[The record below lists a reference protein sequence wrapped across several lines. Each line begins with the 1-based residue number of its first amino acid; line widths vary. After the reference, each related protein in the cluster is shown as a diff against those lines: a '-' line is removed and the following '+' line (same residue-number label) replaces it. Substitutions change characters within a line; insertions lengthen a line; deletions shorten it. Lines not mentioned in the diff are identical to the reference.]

1 MHRVNVF
8 TLFANSIQC
17 AWRYSF
23 FNLNFIFMVHYL
35 TFINDAIKNNWD
47 KPAITNYGGATF
59 TFGEI
64 AEKVERMHVLFAN
77 CGIKKGDKIAL
88 SAKNSAEWCISFL
101 SIVTYDAV
109 AVPLL
114 ADFLPR
120 NLAELVRL
128 SESRMLLLDKTVMN
142 GLVRNNVL
150 DYMNDF
156 EDFLGLY
163 NIIEDKVV
171 LDASGSFAEAA
182 NGVKEK
188 FEQKYPNRV
197 SVSDIDYSRGSEA
210 LDDLAVISYTS
221 GTSSAPKGV
230 MLLSKSLSG
239 NIRFARD
246 YVPTVPGGNTF
257 SILPLAHI
265 FGLSLDFLFL
275 FSTGCHIHIF
285 SAKPVPAL
293 LLKALGEVK
302 PFLFL
307 TVPLLVEKIFRS
319 KVIPVLDK
327 PMMRILTAIPGVRNI
342 IYKKVRSTI
351 LGAFGGNLHLGG
363 FFIGG
368 AAISKDVDSVM
379 QKVKIPYAV
388 GYGMTEC
395 GPLISYKG
403 WNHPALKNNSGI
415 IRPDI
420 EVRIDSSEPA
430 EIPGEIQVR
439 GNHVTVGYYKNAE
452 ATNASFTEDG
462 WFKTGDMGTM
472 DSNDYVIIRGRCKN
486 MILTANGQ
494 NIYPEEIEEL
504 INNLPLVLESLVV
517 GRKHGLVALVV
528 INPDEVKAAGVSGE
542 ELKNIIEQNVFALND
557 QLPQYSKIAKCEI
570 REIPFEKTPK
580 LSIKRFMYQ

>member
-1 MHRVNVF
+1 M
-8 TLFANSIQC
+8 L
-17 AWRYSF
+17 
-23 FNLNFIFMVHYL
+23 VHYL
-35 TFINDAIKNNWD
+35 THIDEAIKKNWTR
-47 KPAITNYGGATF
+47 PAITNYGGKTY

-64 AEKVERMHVLFAN
+64 AEGIERWHLLFKQ
-77 CGIKKGDKIAL
+77 CGIEKGDKIAI
-88 SAKNSAEWCISFL
+88 SAKNSAEWCIAFL
-101 SIVTYDAV
+101 GVVTYDAV

-114 ADFLPR
+114 ADFHPS
-120 NLAELVRL
+120 NLAELVRM
-128 SESRMLLLDKTVMN
+128 SDSRMLLLDKSVLG
-142 GLVRNNVL
+142 GLKRTEVL
-150 DYMNDF
+150 GKIKDYENFYGIVNLVDKK
-156 EDFLGLY
+156 
-163 NIIEDKVV
+163 IE
-171 LDASGSFAEAA
+171 LDCEGSLQSKFEAA
-182 NGVKEK
+182 ENAFAQHFPNGVKVDSVNYKKGE
-188 FEQKYPNRV
+188 EQ
-197 SVSDIDYSRGSEA
+197 
-210 LDDLAVISYTS
+210 LDDLNVISYTS

-230 MLLSKSLSG
+230 MLHAKSLSG

-293 LLKALGEVK
+293 LMKALKEVK

-307 TVPLLVEKIFRS
+307 TVPLLIEKIFRA
-319 KVIPVLDK
+319 KVIPVLNK
-327 PMMRILTAIPGVRNI
+327 PVMRFLTAIPGVRNL
-342 IYKKVRSTI
+342 IYKKIRKTV
-351 LGAFGGNLHLGG
+351 LDAFGGNMHISG

-368 AAISKDVDSVM
+368 AAISKDVD
-379 QKVKIPYAV
+379 KIMRRIKLPYAV

-403 WNHPALKNNSGI
+403 WNHPALKNDAGI

-420 EVRIDSSEPA
+420 EVRIDSSNPA

-439 GNHVTVGYYKNAE
+439 GNHVTSGYYKNPE
-452 ATNASFTEDG
+452 ATAASLTEDG

-472 DSNDYVIIRGRCKN
+472 EREYVIIRGRCKN

-504 INNLPLVLESLVV
+504 INQQPMVTESIVV
-517 GRKHGLVALVV
+517 GRKHGLVALIVV
-528 INPDEVKAAGVSGE
+528 DTEAAKTAGLSGE
-542 ELKNIIEQNVFALND
+542 ELKNTIETSVFALNEV
-557 QLPQYSKIAKCEI
+557 LPVYSRIAKCEI
-570 REIPFEKTPK
+570 RETPFEKTPK

>member
-1 MHRVNVF
+1 
-8 TLFANSIQC
+8 
-17 AWRYSF
+17 
-23 FNLNFIFMVHYL
+23 MVHYL
-35 TFINDAIKNNWD
+35 TYINDSIKKNWD
-47 KPAITNYGGATF
+47 NPAITNYGGKTYTF
-59 TFGEI
+59 AQI
-64 AEKVERMHVLFAN
+64 AEGIEKLHILFTES
-77 CGIKKGDKIAL
+77 GIKKGDKIAL

-101 SIVTYDAV
+101 SIVTYGAV

-114 ADFLPR
+114 ADFLPK
-120 NLAELVRL
+120 NLAELVRI
-128 SESRMLLLDKTVMN
+128 SESRMLMLDKTVLN
-142 GLVRNNVL
+142 GLVRNDMLNYIKEF
-150 DYMNDF
+150 DN
-156 EDFLGLY
+156 FLGVI
-163 NIIEDKVV
+163 NVIDKKVE
-171 LDASGSFAEAA
+171 LDVCGNFVSIVDSAE
-182 NGVKEK
+182 EK
-188 FEQKYPNRV
+188 FVARFPKGV
-197 SVSDIDYSRGSEA
+197 SVDDVDYSKGDDA

-246 YVPTVPGGNTF
+246 FVPTVPGGNTF

-293 LLKALGEVK
+293 LLKALSEVK

-307 TVPLLVEKIFRS
+307 TVPLLIEKIFRN

-327 PMMRILTAIPGVRNI
+327 PVMRVLTAIPGIRNL
-342 IYKKVRSTI
+342 IYKKIRSTI
-351 LGAFGGNLHLGG
+351 LDAFGGNLHLGG

-368 AAISKDVDSVM
+368 AAISKDVDCIM
-379 QKVKIPYAV
+379 RKVKIPYAV

-403 WNHPALKNNSGI
+403 WNHPSLKNNAGI
-415 IRPDI
+415 IKPDI
-420 EVRIDSSEPA
+420 DVRIDSSEPE

-439 GNHVTVGYYKNAE
+439 GNLVTTGYYKNEE
-452 ATNASFTEDG
+452 ATKAAFTEDG
-462 WFKTGDMGTM
+462 WLKTGDMGTM
-472 DSNDYVIIRGRCKN
+472 DKNDYVIIRGRCKN

-504 INNLPLVLESLVV
+504 INVQPLILESLVV

-528 INPDEVKAAGVSGE
+528 LNPEQVKEAGISGE
-542 ELKNIIEQNVFALND
+542 ELKRVVEESVFALND
-557 QLPQYSKIAKCEI
+557 QLPSYSKISKCEL
-570 REIPFEKTPK
+570 RDIPFEKTPK
-580 LSIKRFMYQ
+580 MSIKRFMYQ